1 MIIGR
6 LLKLIAYLAVILMI
20 GGLSL
25 MYLYQ
30 PKVSGVVYLK
40 NAPAKA
46 TIKTETKTGIAHIEG
61 ETLASV
67 LYA

>member
-1 MIIGR
+1 
-6 LLKLIAYLAVILMI
+6 
-20 GGLSL
+20 